1 MPILVPWIG
10 DGEKEVRD
18 GMVQAKMV
26 IFRNIIFQIIIVDT
40 CVQFN
45 STVFIAD
52 K

>member
-1 MPILVPWIG
+1 MPILVNWIG
-10 DGEKEVRD
+10 GGEKEVRE

-26 IFRNIIFQIIIVDT
+26 IFRRYFKTVDT